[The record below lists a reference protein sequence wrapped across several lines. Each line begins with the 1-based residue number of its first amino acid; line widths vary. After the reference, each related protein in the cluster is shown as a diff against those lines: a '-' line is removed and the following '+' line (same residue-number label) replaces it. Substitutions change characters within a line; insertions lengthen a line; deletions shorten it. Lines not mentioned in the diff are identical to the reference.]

1 MFEVLPKN
9 TTSTAQYA
17 AVAVKTSCLLAFVKI
32 EHEAEKAMVN
42 EKTVATCARLLLLIS
57 ETVVGWIS

>member
-1 MFEVLPKN
+1 MLEALPKK

-42 EKTVATCARLLLLIS
+42 EKIVTICALLLLFIP
-57 ETVVGWIS
+57 ETVVG